1 MRDCL
6 ELLGDIIAIHLFSP
20 GEISF
25 TYPFNVEVTSVNASS
40 IILDAQSIDIPSLV
54 GKEGIAVDTYYNT
67 IPEDSI
73 IMEQNASI
81 KESVKT
87 TTAGQCYSTK
97 ISIKTYDTISDVR
110 SFVRKYSSQEYFD
123 AIIVDSYYRAFLLRG
138 VEPATSIGMSSAL
151 PVTNLQGIDIEVVSV
166 NGLLPIVYNVS

>member
-1 MRDCL
+1 MRDCI

-25 TYPFNVEVTSVNASS
+25 TYPFNVAVTSVNASN
-40 IILDAQSIDIPSLV
+40 IILDAKSIDITSLDR
-54 GKEGIAVDTYYNT
+54 KEGIAVDTYYNN
-67 IPEDSI
+67 IPGDSI

-81 KESVKT
+81 KESIKT

-97 ISIKTYDTISDVR
+97 ISIKTYDEISDVR
-110 SFVRKYSSQEYFD
+110 TFVNKYSSYEYFD
-123 AIIVDSYYRAFLLRG
+123 AVIIDSSYRAFLLRG
-138 VEPATSIGMSSAL
+138 VEPATSISMSSSL

-166 NGLLPIVYNVS
+166 NGLQPIIYNVS